1 MLCRYSYTVRLYG
14 AAMYVIS
21 QVIKTATVLYLV
33 SLPIGM
39 LLGAPK
45 VFMIVG
51 MGVFVTC
58 YSLAGESQSCK
69 PSCRDIWG
77 PCDASMMHWQLQ
89 LEGSAQSLQAQ
100 YMILPCVQGCALCA
114 GVLEHVQI

>member
-1 MLCRYSYTVRLYG
+1 
-14 AAMYVIS
+14 MYVIS

-77 PCDASMMHWQLQ
+77 SCDASMMHWQLQ

-100 YMILPCVQGCALCA
+100 YMIFAMCARLRLVCRSA
-114 GVLEHVQI
+114 GACTDLNWPASYLSE